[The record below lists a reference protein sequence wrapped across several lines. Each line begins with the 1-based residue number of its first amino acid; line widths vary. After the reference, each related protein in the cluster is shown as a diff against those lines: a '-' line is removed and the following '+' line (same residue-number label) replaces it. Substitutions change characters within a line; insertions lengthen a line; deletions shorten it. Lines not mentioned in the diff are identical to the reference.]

1 MIPKEN
7 TADNDTSFT
16 IEGVPHMNL
25 AQIEDEIRSLR
36 PTERIELY
44 KWLDHVVVADC
55 RAGTS
60 FCSRLGV
67 DRALEIRHAIDQK
80 TKITARSIPI
90 MISSHLV
97 SHLQQIE

>member
-1 MIPKEN
+1 MLLVLTN
-7 TADNDTSFT
+7 F
-16 IEGVPHMNL
+16 EGVPHMTL

-55 RAGTS
+55 GVATS

-80 TKITARSIPI
+80 MKNTAPSIRI
-90 MISSHLV
+90 MKSSHLR
-97 SHLQQIE
+97 